1 MRNNQS
7 TIYRRNRISKSKAL
21 TISLKLAIKIQMI
34 KKQMIKKQMINHL
47 TKKQQIKIKHM
58 NQNLKFHGI
67 W

>member
-7 TIYRRNRISKSKAL
+7 TIYRRNIISKSKAL
-21 TISLKLAIKIQMI
+21 TISLKLAIKI
-34 KKQMIKKQMINHL
+34 QMIKKQMINHL

>member
-1 MRNNQS
+1 
-7 TIYRRNRISKSKAL
+7 
-21 TISLKLAIKIQMI
+21 MI